1 MPIPTQGLPWA
12 AIVPQLEAAKARDYS
27 WREGRMAFYFYYLDE
42 ALSEVQQKAYTTYW
56 SENNL
61 GKGAFPSLAKLEAEV
76 IDFGLKL
83 LNAPEGAAA
92 TFTSGGSESIFLAM
106 QTARDWARTTR
117 GIVDKPNFVVPRTA
131 HPAFSRAGHAL
142 GIEIRRVKTTRAD
155 FKANVAG
162 MAERIDANTIGLV
175 GSAPNYPFGVFD
187 PIAELGALAQER
199 GLWLHVD
206 ACVGGFLS
214 PWVKR
219 LGYPIPDWDFSV
231 PGVTSISA
239 DLHKYGMAPKGASL
253 MMLRSDEI
261 KQRHQKWDFRDWERG
276 IYATYVMQGTR
287 PGGAVAAAWAVIQH
301 LGEEGYLRCARL
313 IMGAKQELVAGVNL
327 IPGLKVLEPHELC
340 IFVTAATDPTIDMA
354 AVCEAMVQRG
364 WWVGRQAEPVGIHM
378 ALNPIHHSNTDIYL
392 QHLRAA
398 VDEVRTR
405 RAVGSV
411 AGQTY

>member
-1 MPIPTQGLPWA
+1 MPIPIKGQPWS
-12 AIVPQLEAAKARDYS
+12 AIAPQLEAAKARDYS
-27 WREGRMAFYFYYLDE
+27 WRDGRMAFYFYYLDD

-56 SENNL
+56 TENNL
-61 GKGAFPSLAKLEAEV
+61 GKGAFPSLAKLESEV

-83 LNAPEGAAA
+83 LNAPAGAAA
-92 TFTSGGSESIFLAM
+92 TFTSGGSESIFLAL
-106 QTARDWARTTR
+106 QTARDHARATR
-117 GIVDKPNFVVPRTA
+117 GVTTPNFVVPRTA
-131 HPAFSRAGHAL
+131 HPAFSRSGHAL
-142 GIEIRRVKTTRAD
+142 GIEIRRVKTVRAD
-155 FKANVAG
+155 FKADIAG
-162 MAERIDANTIGLV
+162 MTARIDANTIGLV
-175 GSAPNYPFGVFD
+175 GSAPNYPYGVFD

-219 LGYPIPDWDFSV
+219 LGYPIPDWDFTV

-276 IYATYVMQGTR
+276 QYATFVMQGTR

-313 IMGAKQELVAGVNL
+313 IMGAKKELAAGVNA

-340 IFVTAATDPTIDMA
+340 IFVTAASDPALDMA
-354 AVCEAMVQRG
+354 AVCDAMVARG
-364 WWVGRQAEPVGIHM
+364 WWVGRQAEPMGIHM
-378 ALNPIHHSNTDIYL
+378 AINPIHHENTEIYL
-392 QHLRAA
+392 EHLRAA
-398 VDEVRTR
+398 VDEVRAR

>member
-1 MPIPTQGLPWA
+1 MPIPIKSQPWS
-12 AIVPQLEAAKARDYS
+12 AIAPQLLAAKARDFS
-27 WREGRMAFYFYYLDE
+27 WRDGRMAFYFYYLDD
-42 ALSEVQQKAYTTYW
+42 ALAEVQQKAYTSFWT
-56 SENNL
+56 ENNL
-61 GKGAFPSLAKLEAEV
+61 GKGAFPSLAKLESEV
-76 IDFGLKL
+76 VEFGLQL
-83 LNAPEGAAA
+83 LNAPAGAAA
-92 TFTSGGSESIFLAM
+92 TFTSGGSESIFLAL
-106 QTARDWARTTR
+106 QTARDHARAAR
-117 GIVDKPNFVVPRTA
+117 GIDAPNFVVPRTA

-142 GIEIRRVKTTRAD
+142 GIEIRRVKTPRAD
-155 FKANVAG
+155 FKADVTA
-162 MAERIDANTIGLV
+162 MAARIDDRTIGLV

-187 PIAELGALAQER
+187 PIAELGMLAQQR
-199 GLWLHVD
+199 GVWLHVD

-214 PWVKR
+214 PWVRR

-261 KQRHQKWDFRDWERG
+261 KQRFQKWDFRDWERG
-276 IYATYVMQGTR
+276 QYATYVMQGTR

-313 IMGAKQELVAGVNL
+313 IMGAKKEIVAGVNA

-340 IFVTAATDPTIDMA
+340 IFVTMASDPTLDMA
-354 AVCEAMVQRG
+354 AVCDAMVARG

-378 ALNPIHHSNTDIYL
+378 ALNPIHHENTQIYL
-392 QHLRAA
+392 EHLRAS

-405 RAVGSV
+405 GKVGSV